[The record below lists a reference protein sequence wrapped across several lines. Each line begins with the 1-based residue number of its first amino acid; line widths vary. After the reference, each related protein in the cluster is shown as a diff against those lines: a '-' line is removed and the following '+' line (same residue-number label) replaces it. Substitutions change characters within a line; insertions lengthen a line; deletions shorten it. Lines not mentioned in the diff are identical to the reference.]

1 MALLITCDG
10 REEQVAPINGNDYQ
24 LRELQG
30 FVNGYIE
37 VLRLDNNTLIVVNE
51 EGAVNGMDLN
61 VNAMR
66 LINARYNINF
76 CLFGNVLICNDNE
89 IK

>member
-10 REEQVAPINGNDYQ
+10 REEQVTPINGSDYQ

-30 FVNGYIE
+30 FVSGYVEI
-37 VLRLDNNTLIVVNE
+37 LSLDKNTLLVVNE

-61 VNAMR
+61 VNATR
-66 LINARYNINF
+66 LINARYNMNI
-76 CLFGNVLICNDNE
+76 CLYGNVLICNDNE